1 VAMKGDATV
10 LKHLNGVLRN
20 ELAAINQYFLHARM
34 FDNWGLTKLA
44 AKEYESSIDEMKHA
58 DELIQRILLL
68 EGLPGVQDIGK
79 VAIGENAVEAL
90 QCDLRLEQ
98 AAIPELRAAIAAC
111 EAVGDYVSRD
121 LFSAILDSEEEHED
135 WLDTQLKLCE
145 QIGLQNFLQTWA

>member
-1 VAMKGDATV
+1 MKGDPKV
-10 LKHLNGVLRN
+10 IKHLNSILRN

-34 FDNWGLTKLA
+34 FENWGLGKLA
-44 AKEYESSIDEMKHA
+44 AKEYEASIDEMKHA

-98 AAIPELRAAIAAC
+98 KAIPELRTAIADC
-111 EAVGDYVSRD
+111 EAAGDYVSGD
-121 LFSAILDSEEEHED
+121 LFTSILDSEEEHED

-145 QIGLQNFLQTWA
+145 QVGLKNFLQMWA

>member
-1 VAMKGDATV
+1 MKGDPTV

-34 FDNWGLTKLA
+34 FDNWGLNKLS

-58 DELIQRILLL
+58 DDLIQRILML

-79 VAIGENAVEAL
+79 VAIGETPLEAL

-98 AAIPELRAAIAAC
+98 AAIPELREAVAAC
-111 EAVGDYVSRD
+111 EAAGDYVSRD
-121 LFSAILDSEEEHED
+121 LFSEILDSEEEHED

-145 QIGLQNFLQTWA
+145 QIGLQNFLQTWT

>member
-1 VAMKGDATV
+1 MKGDPKV
-10 LKHLNGVLRN
+10 IKHLNSILRN

-34 FDNWGLTKLA
+34 FDNWGLGKLA
-44 AKEYESSIDEMKHA
+44 AKEYEASIDEMKHA

-98 AAIPELRAAIAAC
+98 KAIPELRTAIADC
-111 EAVGDYVSRD
+111 EAAGDYVSRD
-121 LFSAILDSEEEHED
+121 LFTGILDSEEEHED

-145 QIGLQNFLQTWA
+145 QVGLKNFLQMWA